1 MALVGNS
8 REQIRREIKKTEFIS
23 SDFVFFDTEVLR
35 LDACLLTVHLLLQCP
50 LVINTISVFQR

>member
-8 REQIRREIKKTEFIS
+8 REQIRREIETTEFIS

-35 LDACLLTVHLLLQCP
+35 LDVCIMTVLLLLQCP
-50 LVINTISVFQR
+50 